1 MPGTFVSR
9 HSPISETCTL
19 SLYLHILTFPGL
31 SHSYLQLCH
40 TKSSLLLLPPYHHCW
55 LFHTPCTSSLL
66 LMRTQSSLCILTSLT
81 PSFLSQP
88 LSRTAYSSW
97 AFRSASY
104 HTLHPLSSYFFTSSF
119 NQSSSSSFYFP
130 QPHSF
135 TLFSHVLF
143 FLCIASSDL
152 STMYFLFSYPY
163 ILGTPSSL
171 LPLLSFS
178 STLNTL

>member
-97 AFRSASY
+97 TFHSASY

-130 QPHSF
+130 QPHYF
-135 TLFSHVLF
+135 TLFSHTFSSFVLPH
-143 FLCIASSDL
+143 LICPPC
-152 STMYFLFSYPY
+152 T
-163 ILGTPSSL
+163 
-171 LPLLSFS
+171 SFS
-178 STLNTL
+178 PIPTYLVLHLLCCHCCHFQAH